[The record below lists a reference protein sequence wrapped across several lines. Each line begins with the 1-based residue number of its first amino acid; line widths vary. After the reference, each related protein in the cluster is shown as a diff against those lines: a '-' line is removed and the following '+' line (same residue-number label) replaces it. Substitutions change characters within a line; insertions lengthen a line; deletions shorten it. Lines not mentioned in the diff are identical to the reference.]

1 LALDNRQP
9 VVENDNRMSNA
20 PNEFDALTRA
30 VLAVFRAHQGLV
42 ADGDRLAGPWRL
54 NSAKWKTLGAIAL
67 AASAPTAPQ
76 IGRSMGLSRQG
87 AQKQLDVLMQ
97 AGLVS
102 RVANDSDARAP
113 LYRLTRKGETV
124 YGEILAAWRMRSAQL
139 SENID
144 EAALLAA
151 AKTLHEIADA
161 IGAKTQR
168 SRSGS
173 TLRQRSAPSSSAA
186 GRPLRSSR
194 DGS

>member
-1 LALDNRQP
+1 
-9 VVENDNRMSNA
+9 MSNPA
-20 PNEFDALTRA
+20 GADFGAFAGALLA
-30 VLAVFRAHQGLV
+30 VLRAHQAVV
-42 ADGDRLAGPWRL
+42 ADGDRLAAAWRL
-54 NSAKWKTLGAIAL
+54 NNAKWKTLGAIAL

-87 AQKQLDVLMQ
+87 AQKQLDSLMQ

-124 YGEILAAWRMRSAQL
+124 YGQILAAWRTRSAQL
-139 SENID
+139 SESID

-161 IGAKTQR
+161 IGAKPQR
-168 SRSGS
+168 PRSGA
-173 TLRQRSAPSSSAA
+173 RR
-186 GRPLRSSR
+186 
-194 DGS
+194 